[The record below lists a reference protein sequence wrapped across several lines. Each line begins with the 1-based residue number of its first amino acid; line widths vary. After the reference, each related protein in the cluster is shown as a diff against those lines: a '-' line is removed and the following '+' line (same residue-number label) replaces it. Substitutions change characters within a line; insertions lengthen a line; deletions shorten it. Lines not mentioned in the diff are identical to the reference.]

1 MKKAKE
7 QISAGT
13 KIEFIGGMNEDRIG
27 GNCSIIEHTNEK
39 GETTRAMFDLGA
51 MFAPFESG
59 FEAAYP
65 DVSAYFDR
73 VNPITGEKTPAQKPV
88 NALFITHAHED
99 HIGAL
104 VNYVRMGYQL
114 PPIKTTR
121 FTKNL
126 IKIVFTQNGVK
137 APEMERIKAGD
148 NIQISPDMVVEP
160 FTVSHSILEPI
171 GFHTLTFVDD
181 KPNAGIMNFGDFL
194 TEENCFLENLPQP
207 F

>member
-104 VNYVRMGYQL
+104 VNYVRIAI
-114 PPIKTTR
+114 P
-121 FTKNL
+121 
-126 IKIVFTQNGVK
+126 KI
-137 APEMERIKAGD
+137 
-148 NIQISPDMVVEP
+148 
-160 FTVSHSILEPI
+160 
-171 GFHTLTFVDD
+171 
-181 KPNAGIMNFGDFL
+181 
-194 TEENCFLENLPQP
+194 
-207 F
+207 